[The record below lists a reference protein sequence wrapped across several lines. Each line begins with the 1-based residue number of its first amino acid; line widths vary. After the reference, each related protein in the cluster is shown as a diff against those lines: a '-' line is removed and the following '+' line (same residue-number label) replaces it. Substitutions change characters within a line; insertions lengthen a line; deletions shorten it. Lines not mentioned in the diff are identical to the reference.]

1 MSFNLASGPKSQFLA
16 WTAVAGFGVVA
27 YITVKKRTNEKK
39 RIDMQNKLAAQAS
52 AEAGPSTSPVYRG
65 GGVGI
70 STASG
75 AYQAAMGN
83 KSSSKAESHFLPPSS
98 TTDFPSTAASAGATL
113 NSRLAALSDYRKT
126 DPPLSLREYREK
138 MALLDRNMD

>member
-1 MSFNLASGPKSQFLA
+1 
-16 WTAVAGFGVVA
+16 
-27 YITVKKRTNEKK
+27 
-39 RIDMQNKLAAQAS
+39 MQNKLAAQAS
-52 AEAGPSTSPVYRG
+52 AEGKPSLGRSLSYCKLYGARLTYISLCRLAAGPSTSPVYRG

-83 KSSSKAESHFLPPSS
+83 KTSKAESHFLSSTPSS
-98 TTDFPSTAASAGATL
+98 SLSSPASSTLESG
-113 NSRLAALSDYRKT
+113 LAALSDYRRT
-126 DPPLSLREYREK
+126 DPPMSLREYREK